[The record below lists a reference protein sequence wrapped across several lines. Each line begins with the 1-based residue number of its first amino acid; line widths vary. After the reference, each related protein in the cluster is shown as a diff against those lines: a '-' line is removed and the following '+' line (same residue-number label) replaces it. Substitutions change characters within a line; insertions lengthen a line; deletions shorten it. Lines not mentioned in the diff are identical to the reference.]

1 MIDEAKRVATVLDFH
16 LTEARML
23 IERMES
29 LEEIA
34 VEQGAAERVGRG
46 RWRRTEFQDQELGDR
61 LTLIGRRDGF
71 KKLLSAMLRRLRRPH
86 AGGRICQRLTDCEK
100 S

>member
-16 LTEARML
+16 LTEARKL

-34 VEQGAAERVGRG
+34 VEQGVATRLGRQQ
-46 RWRRTEFQDQELGDR
+46 WRRTEFQDDELGR
-61 LTLIGRRDGF
+61 LVTLGGARALL
-71 KKLLSAMLRRLRRPH
+71 KKHLWRAARGLATYSSALKR
-86 AGGRICQRLTDCEK
+86 
-100 S
+100 